1 MKKLLLAIVIFISL
15 SAVLYPQQHLEND
28 TVFYPKLLSK
38 EPIIENQ
45 LRYTNADELD
55 SIITERMATLHIPG
69 LTALIVKYDSVVW
82 SRNYGYANL
91 DWSQPVED
99 STLFHMASIS
109 KTILIT
115 ALMQLWEQ
123 GLFNLEDDIND
134 YLQPDFQ
141 VQNPYYPNDTI
152 TIKMLMTHTSSI
164 DDIWIGT
171 LIPLISCGDSPIT
184 LEYFLANY
192 FTPGG
197 SYYNTNNFL
206 NQHPADTIWHYT
218 NVGVSILAFIV
229 EKLSGVPF
237 PQYCRDNIFTPLD
250 MHLTSWFLEGLDT
263 SDIATPY
270 EWVGGQYVANCH
282 QGWPAYPAAFLRT
295 NKIELEHFLSTYMN
309 GGVYNGYTLLN
320 SSTIDTMLQVHKS
333 YIPSQPLHDWGL
345 IWFQTTLNNTKMWGH
360 TGGWSY
366 GTNTAM
372 YFQPEEDWGVIVFW
386 NMDVA
391 TSDFYNLVG
400 VICEYADSIVLSV
413 KKEEDIPSK
422 YFLHQN
428 YPNPFNPSTRIK
440 YSVPKESDVSLIVYN
455 MLGEK
460 VAMLVN
466 EYKRVGNYEVEFD
479 APNLASG
486 IYLYILKAGDFAE
499 TKKMVLMK

>member
-1 MKKLLLAIVIFISL
+1 MKKLLLAIVLFISL

-28 TVFYPKLLSK
+28 AVFYPKLLS
-38 EPIIENQ
+38 EQNILENQ
-45 LRYTNADELD
+45 LNSTNSDEID

-69 LTALIVKYDSVVW
+69 LTALIVKYDSVLW
-82 SRNYGYANL
+82 SRSYGYANL
-91 DWSQPVED
+91 DLSQPVED

-123 GLFNLEDDIND
+123 GLFDLEDDIND

-171 LIPLISCGDSPIT
+171 LIPLISCGDSPIA
-184 LEYFLANY
+184 LDYFLANY

-206 NQHPADTIWHYT
+206 NYPPADTIWHYT
-218 NVGVSILAFIV
+218 NVGVTILAFII

-250 MHLTSWFLEGLDT
+250 MHKTSWFLEGLDT

-270 EWVGGQYVANCH
+270 EWIGGQYVSNCH
-282 QGWPAYPAAFLRT
+282 QGWPAYPSAFLRT

-320 SSTIDTMLQVHKS
+320 SSTIDTMLQVYKS

-400 VICEYADSIVLSV
+400 VICEFADNIVV
-413 KKEEDIPSK
+413 NVEKENDIPNK
-422 YFLHQN
+422 YILHQN
-428 YPNPFNPSTRIK
+428 YPNPFNPITKIK
-440 YSVPKESDVSLIVYN
+440 YQLPEIGFVTIKIYDI
-455 MLGEK
+455 LGI
-460 VAMLVN
+460 
-466 EYKRVGNYEVEFD
+466 EVETLI
-479 APNLASG
+479 NEEKQTGTYQISW
-486 IYLYILKAGDFAE
+486 YAE
-499 TKKMVLMK
+499 GLPS